1 MNEGL
6 VLKPD
11 AVLVTFF
18 IGNDFQDE
26 KSARKW
32 YTYSYVA
39 SFVNY
44 LFDVRRKYRRSVV
57 EPTTVASYYDDHPS
71 VSDEA
76 YLALEKRRSEIY
88 KHSNDHFVIEHEKAT
103 RYVIE
108 MKTICDERNI
118 QLLVVIAPDEV
129 QVNRQLQSR
138 VVESFGASPNDF
150 DFSLPNKLLGAKLS
164 EHKIDYVDLLDDFL
178 AASAQKA
185 LYKPNDS
192 HWNIEGN
199 RLAAETIQR
208 NLFRS
213 SSVPDAHVP
222 ISQPRLS
229 RKRS

>member
-6 VLKPD
+6 DLKPD

-18 IGNDFQDE
+18 IGNDFQDK
-26 KSARKW
+26 KSARRW

-44 LFDVRRKYRRSVV
+44 LFDVRRKYRRGVV
-57 EPTTVASYYDDHPS
+57 EPPTSALYYDNHPS

-76 YLALEKRRSEIY
+76 YLVLEKTRSEIY
-88 KHSNDHFVIEHEKAT
+88 KNDNDDFIREHEKST

-108 MKTICDERNI
+108 MKRICDERNI
-118 QLLVVIAPDEV
+118 QFLIAIAPDEI
-129 QVNRQLQSR
+129 QVNRQLQAR
-138 VVESFGASPNDF
+138 VVESFTASANDF
-150 DFSLPNKLLGAKLS
+150 DFSLPNRLLGAKLK
-164 EHKIDYVDLLDDFL
+164 ENKIDYVDLADDFL
-178 AASAQKA
+178 PASTQKT

-199 RLAAETIQR
+199 RLAMEIIER
-208 NLFRS
+208 HLFRK
-213 SSVPDAHVP
+213 SSVQDPDAP
-222 ISQPRLS
+222 ITQPRSS